1 MQKILPQ
8 NLITLA
14 LHLPT
19 PLYVVGGSVRDFLAN
34 LPLPSKL
41 DLDICAPLS
50 AEEFAQIATKLG
62 FSIKAIYKNTGTVKL
77 QDSDKIE
84 YEFSSFRSD
93 KYVRGI
99 HTPVEICFTND
110 ILLDSRRRDFTCN
123 AVYYDIQN
131 NTYLDPLN
139 DGISAIKEKRLT
151 TVAPAEKVFGE
162 DGLRLMRLARQSAT
176 LGFTPD
182 NSALDGARK
191 NCALICDIAPERIF
205 AELTAILQA
214 DQKYGVKDGHYRG
227 LKILEST
234 GVFAHI
240 LPELTLGKDMAQ
252 RPDFH
257 RYTVLE
263 HSLRAV
269 LYADKSIRLSALL
282 HDIGKPYCTLRDSN
296 SHKHAE
302 EGERIVGE
310 ILARLK
316 APSKT
321 ITSVKSLVKWHM
333 YDFNCQ
339 AGENK
344 IRRFLVTHY
353 PIIQELLLLKQAD
366 FSACA
371 DNTTVAPTVK
381 KWQEILAKMQA
392 EHTPFTLKQLAVN
405 GQELITLGVAKPNI
419 SKTLNALLLHCAVH
433 SQDNKKER
441 LLKLARSFCERLG
454 RRE

>member
-1 MQKILPQ
+1 MQKILPK

-14 LHLPT
+14 LRLPT
-19 PLYVVGGSVRDFLAN
+19 TLFVVGGSVRDFLAN
-34 LPLPSKL
+34 LPLPQKL
-41 DLDICAPLS
+41 DLDICAPLP
-50 AEEFAQIATKLG
+50 AQDFAQIATELG
-62 FSIKAIYKNTGTVKL
+62 FSVKAIYKNTGTVKL
-77 QDSDKIE
+77 QDSDKVE

-93 KYVRGI
+93 KYIRGI
-99 HTPVEICFTND
+99 HTPVEICFTDD

-123 AVYYDIQN
+123 AVYYDIKTN
-131 NTYLDPLN
+131 SYLDPLN
-139 DGISAIKEKRLT
+139 DGISAIREKRLT

-182 NSALDGARK
+182 TNALDGARK
-191 NCALICDIAPERIF
+191 NCALIRDIAPERIY

-214 DQKYGVKDGHYRG
+214 DEKYGVKDGHYKG

-234 GVFAHI
+234 GVLAHI

-269 LYADKSIRLSALL
+269 LYADKSVRLCALL
-282 HDIGKPYCTLRDSN
+282 HDIGKPYCVLRDNN

-302 EGERIVGE
+302 EGERIAGE
-310 ILARLK
+310 ILSRLN

-321 ITSVKSLVKWHM
+321 ITIVKSLVKWHM

-339 AGENK
+339 ASENK

-371 DNTTVAPTVK
+371 DNTAIAPTVQ
-381 KWQEILAKMQA
+381 KWQAILEKMQA
-392 EHTPFTLKQLAVN
+392 EHTPFTLKQLAVG
-405 GQELITLGVAKPNI
+405 GQELITLGVTPQNI
-419 SKTLNALLLHCAVH
+419 SKTLNALFLHCAVH

-441 LLKLARSFCERLG
+441 LLKLARSFCS
-454 RRE
+454 